1 MMRTHLISAAYC
13 EREGITQFI
22 DAVRAAALT
31 DPQFGEWVL
40 TIVDDG
46 SPDKTFEAAVSHL
59 NRERTEG
66 FRLRVVA
73 LSRNFG
79 QQAAIQAG
87 LEAAYAGASDG
98 DFFVILDSDLQHPPA
113 LVPQLL
119 AHIAKGAD
127 HVQMVRQDSLR
138 TSAFKR
144 FTSDSF
150 YAFFRQLSG
159 LDLRRGSS
167 DFRAMSWR
175 FLSAYLKLNERG
187 RFNRGLFQWIGFGTV
202 YVPYR
207 CGDRVAGQTK
217 YTFRRMV
224 NFALTGILQFS
235 SKPLI
240 LLCAVIVLIN
250 WTACV
255 LYVIHTAIRYL
266 QGVELVPGWP
276 SIMFLITF
284 WSGALALIQL
294 LLALYIARVFDEVKG
309 RPIYVVRELQEER
322 Q

>member
-1 MMRTHLISAAYC
+1 MRTHLISAAYC
-13 EREGITQFI
+13 EREGIVQFI
-22 DAVRAAALT
+22 DAVREIALAK
-31 DPQFGEWVL
+31 PEFGEWIL

-46 SPDKTFEAAVSHL
+46 SPDKTFEAAASQL
-59 NRERTEG
+59 NRNRITG
-66 FRLRVVA
+66 FRLRILA

-87 LEAAYAGASDG
+87 LEAAHSCASEG
-98 DFFVILDSDLQHPPA
+98 DFFVVLDSDLQHPPA

-119 AHIAKGAD
+119 THLANGAD
-127 HVQMVRQDSLR
+127 HVQMVRQDSER
-138 TSAFKR
+138 TSGFKR
-144 FTSDSF
+144 LTSDGF
-150 YAFFRQLSG
+150 YALFRSLSG

-217 YTFRRMV
+217 YTLRRMLRLAV
-224 NFALTGILQFS
+224 TGVLQFS

-240 LLCAVIVLIN
+240 LMCAVIVLVN
-250 WTACV
+250 GTACV
-255 LYVIHTAIRYL
+255 LYVLHTAIRYL
-266 QGVELVPGWP
+266 RGVQLVPGWP
-276 SIMFLITF
+276 SIMFLVTF

-294 LLALYIARVFDEVKG
+294 LLAVYIARVFDEVKG